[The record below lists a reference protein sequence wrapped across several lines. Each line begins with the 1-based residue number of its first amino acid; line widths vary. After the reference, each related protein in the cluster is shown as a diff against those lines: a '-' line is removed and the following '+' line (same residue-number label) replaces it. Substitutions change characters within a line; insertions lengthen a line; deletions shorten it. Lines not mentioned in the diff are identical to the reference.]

1 MANTNDN
8 IVLGLGDIYFG
19 QAPRKIST
27 LLGSCVAITL
37 WHSGLRIGGMCHV
50 VVPDLTKL
58 NGDTRYP
65 NCAVRSFIK
74 DIVSYKT
81 HAKEYIVGI
90 YGGGNMF
97 PDIGIAKQ
105 KQIGYRNIE
114 CMKDI
119 MLKSGFNVSDA
130 HIGGNEYRR
139 VSLCLNT
146 GNVSVA
152 SYTVIKQEKVAA
164 NDY

>member
-1 MANTNDN
+1 MTNTNDN
-8 IVLGLGDIYFG
+8 IVLGIGDIYFG
-19 QAPRKIST
+19 RAPRKVST

-37 WHSGLRIGGMCHV
+37 WHPDLCIGGMCHV
-50 VVPDLTKL
+50 VVPDVTKL
-58 NGDTRYP
+58 NGDNRYP

-74 DIVSYKT
+74 DMASYKT
-81 HAKEYIVGI
+81 YAKEYTVGI

-97 PDIGIAKQ
+97 PNIGIAKQ

-114 CMKDI
+114 CMKEI
-119 MLKSGFNVSDA
+119 MLKSGFKVSDA

-139 VSLCLNT
+139 VCLCLNT

-152 SYTVIKQEKVAA
+152 SYAVTEQEKVAA